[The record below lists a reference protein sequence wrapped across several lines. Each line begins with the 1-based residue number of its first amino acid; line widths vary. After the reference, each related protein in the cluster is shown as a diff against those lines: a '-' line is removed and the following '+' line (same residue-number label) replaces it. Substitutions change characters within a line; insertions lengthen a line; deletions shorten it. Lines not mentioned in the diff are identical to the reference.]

1 MIRGPAGLNPI
12 TRNFT
17 DRRPGSGSRRGQRR
31 LSALI
36 FSSATLRRHAIAQE
50 RRARHLSASI
60 DGERAA
66 PNAARFV
73 ASERFGHFPFR
84 KGFPQ

>member
-1 MIRGPAGLNPI
+1 MIRGPADLNPI
-12 TRNFT
+12 TGNLVGRWRQS
-17 DRRPGSGSRRGQRR
+17 DQRR

-36 FSSATLRRHAIAQE
+36 FSSATLRRRAIAQE
-50 RRARHLSASI
+50 RRARHLSASF

-66 PNAARFV
+66 PKAAWFG

-84 KGFPQ
+84 KGFLQ